1 MWNSQRQTRAGR
13 AGKAGGTPSRPSRH
27 TCLSCL
33 LAIVIALSQRHGFAA
48 TPHTGQ
54 VTFGGLPVPGA
65 TVTASQGEKQFAT
78 TTDQQGV
85 FRLADLTDGVW
96 SIRVEMQG
104 FMTLM
109 QDVTVAAS
117 APSSMWELKLL
128 PFEEIARNAPPAP
141 PPPAAPVATAA
152 TSGKA
157 AATPSTPSGAF
168 QRAGVNA
175 APNAPNAASPANS
188 ANPGSPANPVNP
200 ANPDSAADGLLVNG
214 SVNNGAA
221 SPFAQL
227 AAFGN
232 NRRGARSLYNWGLG
246 AILGNSAWDSRP
258 FSFTTQQTPKPSFD
272 DVQLLGTFGGPLKIR
287 GTTQNRPNVFV
298 GYQRTSDHNA
308 TTQSALMPTS
318 LERAGDFSQSLD
330 ALGRPIQLIDPTT
343 GRPFA
348 GNVIPKDRIS
358 PQAAALLGYYPQP
371 NASGTGQVNYQAP
384 VLVAT
389 RQDSVQSRITQT
401 LSGRTQLFGTIGYQR
416 TTTDTTTLFGF
427 EDASQTSGLT
437 AQANWAHRF
446 SPFFSL
452 RLRYQLDRVSTD
464 ATPFFAGRTNV
475 SGDAGIGGNNQD
487 QANWGPP
494 TLLFSSGFA
503 GLTDA
508 QPASTRS
515 ATHTVSAES
524 LWSHGRHNVT
534 FGGGFHRQ
542 HVDVL
547 SQQDPR
553 GTFSFNG
560 AATGSDLGDFLL
572 GIPHTSSI
580 AFGNPDKF
588 LRANSYEA
596 YVTDDWRFSP
606 GLTIN
611 AGIRWEYEAP
621 MTEQFGRLVNLD
633 VAPGFSAV
641 SPVLASDPLGAL
653 TGQRYPDSL
662 LRPDRRGIEPRLGVA
677 WRPIAGS
684 SLVVRA
690 GYGIYRNTS
699 VYQAIDLLLAQQPPL
714 SKAQSVE
721 TSAAAPLTLA
731 NGFIAPPAATLNT
744 FAVDPDFRVGY
755 AQNWQVSMQRDLPGS
770 LTILTT
776 YLGSKGSHLM
786 QEFLPN
792 TYPAGAVN
800 PCPACPAG
808 FVYLA
813 SNGSSTRHAAQFEV
827 RRRLR
832 NGLTSTVQ
840 YTLSKATDDAGAFT
854 GVNLSGGAI
863 AQDWLNLGA
872 ERGPSNFDQR
882 HLLSVQFQYTTG
894 IGVAGGALLTGKAG
908 TLVKGW
914 TFTSQLTAGSGLPV
928 TPVFLTSVPGTG
940 VTGTIRP
947 SLTGAALDAVAAG
960 SYANPAA
967 FAAPA
972 AGQWGSAGRNTIT
985 GPAQFGLNAGI
996 ARTFPLGE
1004 RLNLDW
1010 RIDATNVLDRV
1021 TYSAISAIVGSPQFG
1036 LPNRANVMRRVQT
1049 TMRLR
1054 F

>member
-1 MWNSQRQTRAGR
+1 MSPRRPRKQEASAVKRALRVFACVVVATLALVQSSG
-13 AGKAGGTPSRPSRH
+13 
-27 TCLSCL
+27 L
-33 LAIVIALSQRHGFAA
+33 LAA
-48 TPHTGQ
+48 TPHAGQ

-104 FMTLM
+104 FATLTE
-109 QDVTVAAS
+109 DVTVAAN
-117 APSSMWELKLL
+117 APPSMWELKLL
-128 PFEEIARNAPPAP
+128 PFEEIARNAAPAP
-141 PPPAAPVATAA
+141 PPPAVPVASAA
-152 TSGKA
+152 APGKA
-157 AATPSTPSGAF
+157 GTTPVPSGAF

-175 APNAPNAASPANS
+175 APNAPNTANPPNS
-188 ANPGSPANPVNP
+188 ANAGNSTNP
-200 ANPDSAADGLLVNG
+200 ANADSAADGLLVNG

-258 FSFTTQQTPKPSFD
+258 YSFTTQQTPKPSYY

-298 GYQRTSDHNA
+298 GYQRTSDNSV

-318 LERAGDFSQSLD
+318 LERSGDFSQSVD

-358 PQAAALLGYYPQP
+358 PQAAALLAYYPLP
-371 NASGTGQVNYQAP
+371 NAVGTGGLNYQAP
-384 VLVAT
+384 VLVT
-389 RQDSVQSRITQT
+389 THQESVQSRVTQNV
-401 LSGRTQLFGTIGYQR
+401 SGRTQLFGTIGYQR
-416 TTTDTTTLFGF
+416 TTTDTTSLFGF
-427 EDASQTSGLT
+427 DDANLTSGLNG
-437 AQANWAHRF
+437 QVNWSHRF
-446 SPFFSL
+446 PPFFSL
-452 RLRYQLDRVSTD
+452 RVRYQFDRATIE

-475 SGDAGIGGNNQD
+475 SGDAGINGNNQD
-487 QANWGPP
+487 AANWGPP

-508 QPASTRS
+508 QPASTNTL
-515 ATHTVSAES
+515 THTLSAES

-560 AATGSDLGDFLL
+560 ADTGSDLGDFLL
-572 GIPHTSSI
+572 GLPNTSSI

-596 YVTDDWRFSP
+596 YLTDDWRVSP

-611 AGIRWEYEAP
+611 AGLRWEYEAP
-621 MTEQFGRLVNLD
+621 MTEQFGRLINLD
-633 VAPGFSAV
+633 VAPGFSAI
-641 SPVLASDPLGAL
+641 SPVLASNPVGAL

-662 LRPDRRGIEPRLGVA
+662 LRPDRHGLEPRLGVA
-677 WRPIAGS
+677 WRPIPGS
-684 SLVVRA
+684 SLVIRA
-690 GYGIYRNTS
+690 GYGVYRNTS

-731 NGFIAPPAATLNT
+731 NGFIAPAAATLNT

-792 TYPAGAVN
+792 TYPVGAIN
-800 PCPACPAG
+800 PCPACPSG
-808 FVYLA
+808 FVYLT
-813 SNGSSTRHAAQFEV
+813 SNGSSSRHAAQFEV

-872 ERGPSNFDQR
+872 EEGPSNFDQR
-882 HLLSVQFQYTTG
+882 HLLTVQFQYTTG
-894 IGVAGGALLTGKAG
+894 IGVAGGALLTGKTG

-914 TFTSQLTAGSGLPV
+914 TFTSQLSTGSGLPV

-947 SLTGAALDAVAAG
+947 SLTGAPLNAVPSGA
-960 SYANPAA
+960 YANPDA

-972 AGQWGSAGRNTIT
+972 AGQWGNAGRNSIT

-1021 TYSAISAIVGSPQFG
+1021 TYSGISAIVGSPQFG